1 MAVVHQSL
9 MVCYVMKLDVRIHG
23 GMIVIA
29 VNGVDSR
36 FLLKNAD
43 KNSAMR
49 SVKIYGG
56 NFYIGDFKTKTEAL
70 KELE

>member
-43 KNSAMR
+43 NNSAM
-49 SVKIYGG
+49 SHVMI
-56 NFYIGDFKTKTEAL
+56 
-70 KELE
+70 